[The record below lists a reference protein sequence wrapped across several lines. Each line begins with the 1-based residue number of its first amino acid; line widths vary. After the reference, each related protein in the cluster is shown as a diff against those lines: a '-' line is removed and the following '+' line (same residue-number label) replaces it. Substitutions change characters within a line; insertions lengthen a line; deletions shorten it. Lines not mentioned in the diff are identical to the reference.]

1 MNASFSKFSFS
12 IAVCLIAPALV
23 FAHGLGAEA
32 KLKDGKIH
40 LEVYFDDDTPARDSR
55 VEVTDDAGKK
65 IAEGKTDERG
75 LWNFALPP
83 AGKYRVVVDAGE
95 GHRAKLTIDVPA
107 SDSNDAKGV
116 SEGPSRDEFT
126 RMPWDRLAIGLAAI
140 AVIGVALPWLLR
152 RSRGT

>member
-1 MNASFSKFSFS
+1 MNASFPRLLFS

-23 FAHGLGAEA
+23 FAHGLGADA
-32 KLKDGKIH
+32 KVKDGKIH
-40 LEVYFDDDTPARDSR
+40 LEAYFNDDTPARDSR

-65 IAEGKTDERG
+65 IAEGKTDEQG
-75 LWNFALPP
+75 LWNFPLPP

-107 SDSNDAKGV
+107 GESNDAKDV

-126 RMPWDRLAIGLAAI
+126 RLPWGRLAIGLAAI
-140 AVIGVALPWLLR
+140 AVIGAALPWLLR
-152 RSRGT
+152 RSRGS